1 MCIRDSKQY
10 TARLKTYTHVKIHN
24 TTQHMHNLVNARQYI
39 IILIKNT
46 GDMTFGQFSQP
57 LTDFASVTYDFS
69 H

>member
-1 MCIRDSKQY
+1 M
-10 TARLKTYTHVKIHN
+10 HN
-24 TTQHMHNLVNARQYI
+24 YNLVNARQYI